1 MAKTFGQYTGGIT
14 AVTGMEE
21 AGRFIGQAY
30 ASGIG
35 QAASAIAGG
44 IKTMKEEDEDIATKK
59 EEIKGYSEHLTQ
71 AQKLILANP
80 DNKDSELSK
89 GLGEMIASLNGS
101 GDLSRGQLTGVLA
114 RAKLYAGNLPLTM
127 QMQDKANLVKATA
140 GIQTALAGMSKM
152 TVKDSQGYDIKMPM
166 YAGGSPEKY
175 QKDLRTMLEQHKK
188 DNPSVELD
196 VDKAVRDSIQG
207 YISHFTNDP
216 DLKKNDPT
224 YQQQLIRGF
233 EAIGRRQGL
242 ADKLATQSSE
252 DYGTGENIMEQVGA
266 LAEQD
271 ALANIDAPAAR
282 RAEIAANA
290 LEAQRKAGT
299 LPAPPVAPEKGD
311 KTAAKPQT
319 ANEKFEEWK
328 KPFTE
333 RNDRIAELDKVVKN
347 PKNKVN
353 GVFNKEA
360 VAAFEERSKLQVEL
374 KRKEDEIKALGY
386 KDINEVTAKA
396 WSGDKIP
403 LPSVSDIKAGVD
415 KELEILKKKEAE
427 LEAIVAKNTGN
438 SFFSKNTSSAER
450 TAGNVQ
456 SLIKDFVT
464 LSAEKQA
471 DTKGVAAMRAA
482 TSGLVPP
489 VPAAALGV
497 LGGLGF
503 FDDRTQVEKQVTKA
517 AIEGAIAKKFP
528 LTPEGELKSVKERL
542 SILGGISDEAK
553 KVVSPEPEVRK
564 PDMYDQGFD
573 YQMTIPSVMKGERP
587 LTYEEEKAGIRKW
600 FEENH
605 NGVVPST
612 IDSIYKTIRPEAA
625 LIIKTLPTG
634 EKLMWNG
641 DKGWSQLTQMAA
653 GKQLTDEEISDKTL
667 YNFGQIVDGRRVPAE
682 ARTGSG
688 IMVNGNFGGGKVL
701 ATEFN
706 RALTDT
712 ASLIES
718 VPQLVEMFKK
728 TGHSITLLNPV
739 EQGIAKSLLVKIR
752 AAIRVET
759 IGTGPIAIA
768 EHKMLMDRLGD
779 PNALFTLDKHEIA
792 KLEAI
797 LSTSKSQL
805 KRTGV
810 GLNITFRPPSVA
822 GSNPVQ
828 QNRLDNAIQ
837 QRK

>member
-1 MAKTFGQYTGGIT
+1 MAKTFGQYTGGI
-14 AVTGMEE
+14 
-21 AGRFIGQAY
+21 QAIQ
-30 ASGIG
+30 GISEFG
-35 QAASAIAGG
+35 AQQAAGIQRLGEQLAGTITKTYDTLNQQEEENSANR
-44 IKTMKEEDEDIATKK
+44 
-59 EEIKGYSEHLTQ
+59 EEIKGYSDHLTQ

-80 DNKDSELSK
+80 DNKDSDLSK
-89 GLGEMIASLNGS
+89 GLEQMIASLNGS
-101 GDLSRGQLTGVLA
+101 GDLNRGQLKGVLA

-127 QMQDKANLVKATA
+127 QMQDKANLVKATV

-233 EAIGRRQGL
+233 EGL
-242 ADKLATQSSE
+242 AKRDAAIPEADTGNEKDVYKAMDLA
-252 DYGTGENIMEQVGA
+252 
-266 LAEQD
+266 AEADRNASGDLQE
-271 ALANIDAPAAR
+271 IR
-282 RAEIAANA
+282 RNEIAANA

-299 LPAPPVAPEKGD
+299 LPVLPVAPEKGD
-311 KTAAKPQT
+311 KTAAKPRT
-319 ANEKFEEWK
+319 ADEKFEEWK

-333 RNDRIAELDKVVKN
+333 RTDRIEELDKVVKN

-374 KRKEDEIKALGY
+374 KTEEDKLKASGY
-386 KDINEVTAKA
+386 NSFKDVTAKGFD
-396 WSGDKIP
+396 SDKNP
-403 LPSVSDIKAGVD
+403 PPSVSDIKAGVD
-415 KELEILKKKEAE
+415 KELEVLKKKEAE
-427 LEAIVAKNTGN
+427 LEAIVAKNAGD

-464 LSAEKQA
+464 WGTEKQA
-471 DTKGVAAMRAA
+471 DTKGLAAQQAAM
-482 TSGLVPP
+482 SGLVPP
-489 VPAAALGV
+489 VPAAALGI
-497 LGGLGF
+497 LGNLGF
-503 FDDRTQVEKQVTKA
+503 FDDRTQAEKQLTKA

-542 SILGGISDEAK
+542 SVLGGISDEAK
-553 KVVSPEPEVRK
+553 KVVSPEAEVRK

-587 LTYEEEKAGIRKW
+587 LTYDEEKAGIRKW

-728 TGHSITLLNPV
+728 TGHSIQLLNPV

-792 KLEAI
+792 KLQSI
-797 LSTSKSQL
+797 LDTSKSQL

>member
-1 MAKTFGQYTGGIT
+1 MAKTFGQYTGGI
-14 AVTGMEE
+14 
-21 AGRFIGQAY
+21 QAIQ
-30 ASGIG
+30 GINEFG
-35 QAASAIAGG
+35 AQQAAGIERTMGGLANTITKTYDTLNQQEEENSANR
-44 IKTMKEEDEDIATKK
+44 
-59 EEIKGYSEHLTQ
+59 EEIKGYSDHLTQ

-80 DNKDSELSK
+80 DNKDSDLSK
-89 GLGEMIASLNGS
+89 GLEQMIASLNGS
-101 GDLSRGQLTGVLA
+101 GNLNRGQLKGVLA

-140 GIQTALAGMSKM
+140 GIQTALAGMRKM

-233 EAIGRRQGL
+233 EGL
-242 ADKLATQSSE
+242 AKRDAAIPE
-252 DYGTGENIMEQVGA
+252 AGTGNEEDVYKAMD
-266 LAEQD
+266 LAAEADRNASGDLQE
-271 ALANIDAPAAR
+271 IR
-282 RAEIAANA
+282 RNEIAAANA

-299 LPAPPVAPEKGD
+299 LPALPVAPEKGD

-319 ANEKFEEWK
+319 ADEKFEEWK
-328 KPFTE
+328 KPYTE
-333 RNDRIAELDKVVKN
+333 KRNRIEELDKVVKN

-360 VAAFEERSKLQVEL
+360 IVAFEERSKLQVEL

-386 KDINEVTAKA
+386 KDIDSVTAEGWK
-396 WSGDKIP
+396 SDKIP
-403 LPSVSDIKAGVD
+403 PPSVSDIKAGVD

-427 LEAIVAKNTGN
+427 LEASIAKGAGS
-438 SFFSKNTSSAER
+438 SFFTKNTSPIER
-450 TAGNVQ
+450 TATNVQ
-456 SLIKDFVT
+456 ELIKDFVT
-464 LSAEKQA
+464 WGAEKQA
-471 DTKGVAAMRAA
+471 DTAGTGAGFIG
-482 TSGLVPP
+482 TSGILPP
-489 VPAAALGV
+489 QAGAMLAMA
-497 LGGLGF
+497 GGLGM
-503 FDDRTQVEKQVTKA
+503 FDNRTQAKKELTKA
-517 AIEGAIAKKFP
+517 AIEKEIASKFP
-528 LTPEGELKSVKERL
+528 TTPENELKSVKERL
-542 SILGGISDEAK
+542 ATSTEVSTQAKSII
-553 KVVSPEPEVRK
+553 SPEAEVRK

-587 LTYEEEKAGIRKW
+587 LTYEEEKDGIRKW

-641 DKGWSQLTQMAA
+641 EKGWSQLTQMAA

-728 TGHSITLLNPV
+728 TGHSIQLLNQT

-792 KLEAI
+792 KLQSI
-797 LSTSKSQL
+797 LDTSKSQL